1 MTMPTDETQWL
12 AALRHSHEQLAQLAA
27 ALASDGLTGPSYC
40 SDWTIAQVFS
50 HLGSQAEIFD
60 LFVTVGLTGG
70 DAPGPGDFAP
80 IWDAWNAR
88 TPAAQ
93 VADSVTANDAL
104 LRRLESLDADELAS
118 FKLAAFGRE
127 LDAVGVL
134 RMRLSEHAVHAW
146 DVAVALDPE
155 ATVQADAAALLVD
168 GLGDIV
174 ARAGKPTEQPLRLE
188 VHTSG
193 PERRFVLVAD
203 GVRLEP
209 ASDEPTDGSLHLPA
223 EALVRLVYGRL
234 DADHA
239 GGVELGGAP
248 LGIDDV
254 RAIFPGF

>member
-12 AALRHSHEQLAQLAA
+12 TALRHSHEHLAQLATG
-27 ALASDGLTGPSYC
+27 LGSDGSTRSSYC
-40 SDWTIAQVFS
+40 SDWTISQVFS
-50 HLGSQAEIFD
+50 HLGSQAEIFE
-60 LFVTVGLTGG
+60 LFVTAGLTGG
-70 DAPGPGDFAP
+70 DAPGVGDFGP
-80 IWDAWNAR
+80 IWEAWNAR
-88 TPAAQ
+88 TPDSQVTDSLAA
-93 VADSVTANDAL
+93 DDAL
-104 LRRLESLDADELAS
+104 LRRVEALEADELAS

-134 RMRLSEHAVHAW
+134 RMRLAEHAVHTW

-168 GLGDIV
+168 GLGDV
-174 ARAGKPTEQPLRLE
+174 VGRAGKPTEEPDRIE
-188 VHTSG
+188 VLTSE

-209 ASDEPTDGSLHLPA
+209 ASDEPTAGTLRLPA

-234 DADHA
+234 DAEHA
-239 GGVELGGAP
+239 GGVELEGES